1 MAAGSTEDTIVAY
14 NSAQPWS
21 PAHGVVN
28 GSFVRMTFGSVELRG
43 KLLPTGYIIWENG
56 SRWLKERSANSK
68 TTARLAK
75 PSSSAPNPRPATGAA
90 KGGPPAD
97 DESYSYSCA
106 ACPVPAVLVR
116 TKRPRTPTRA
126 FICAADDYEASYDET
141 TSTGGDESYSY
152 ESYESCAPL
161 RLELRSPRDQLRTPR
176 TYIKIGQRKPHTR
189 TALISL
195 GASQPCP
202 ASHSAHV
209 ARACS
214 RHASCPHPASVWCT
228 AQTRR
233 RTHRPRPSR

>member
-1 MAAGSTEDTIVAY
+1 M
-14 NSAQPWS
+14 P
-21 PAHGVVN
+21 
-28 GSFVRMTFGSVELRG
+28 
-43 KLLPTGYIIWENG
+43 
-56 SRWLKERSANSK
+56 
-68 TTARLAK
+68 TARRRQDWR
-75 PSSSAPNPRPATGAA
+75 NRPARRRTRGQPQA
-90 KGGPPAD
+90 PPR
-97 DESYSYSCA
+97 EGRLPMTSRIRIHVRH
-106 ACPVPAVLVR
+106 CPVPAVLVR

-233 RTHRPRPSR
+233 RTHRPRPSRRSLPRPNQRRQIRSFRRFRPAGQRLPARAIIGGDATASRRVFLNLVAGVF